1 MNETNRYHE
10 EWTDL
15 LSDHLAGDL
24 DERTR
29 SDLETH
35 LAACAE
41 CRRVLGELR
50 EVVTGASALGGLQ
63 PPRDLWPGIASAIAP
78 GVPEGRPGGDAV
90 VLELPTAH
98 GAGRVGIAA
107 HTLRA
112 RVGLAAAAA
121 GLVALT
127 ATTTWW
133 LAAARPGPGA
143 TVARVTPS
151 GAAGPV
157 IAADA
162 GAPSDGLA
170 AELAALEAALDVA
183 RTVLDPSTVLVLE
196 RNLGVIEQAIADS
209 RQALAVD
216 PGNAFLSEHLEG
228 MYQRKLL
235 YLQDAVRAVEWSG

>member
-1 MNETNRYHE
+1 
-10 EWTDL
+10 
-15 LSDHLAGDL
+15 
-24 DERTR
+24 
-29 SDLETH
+29 
-35 LAACAE
+35 
-41 CRRVLGELR
+41 
-50 EVVTGASALGGLQ
+50 
-63 PPRDLWPGIASAIAP
+63 
-78 GVPEGRPGGDAV
+78 
-90 VLELPTAH
+90 
-98 GAGRVGIAA
+98 
-107 HTLRA
+107 
-112 RVGLAAAAA
+112 VGLAAAAA

>member
-1 MNETNRYHE
+1 
-10 EWTDL
+10 
-15 LSDHLAGDL
+15 
-24 DERTR
+24 
-29 SDLETH
+29 
-35 LAACAE
+35 
-41 CRRVLGELR
+41 
-50 EVVTGASALGGLQ
+50 
-63 PPRDLWPGIASAIAP
+63 
-78 GVPEGRPGGDAV
+78 
-90 VLELPTAH
+90 
-98 GAGRVGIAA
+98 
-107 HTLRA
+107 
-112 RVGLAAAAA
+112 
-121 GLVALT
+121 
-127 ATTTWW
+127 
-133 LAAARPGPGA
+133 
-143 TVARVTPS
+143 
-151 GAAGPV
+151 V